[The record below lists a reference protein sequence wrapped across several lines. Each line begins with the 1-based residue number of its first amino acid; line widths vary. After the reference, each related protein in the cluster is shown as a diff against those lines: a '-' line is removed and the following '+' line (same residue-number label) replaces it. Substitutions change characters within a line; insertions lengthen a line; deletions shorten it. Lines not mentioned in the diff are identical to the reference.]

1 MAPNAGWNTYRLY
14 KEGTTKLTTWLVDN
28 ALRCRADVQTN
39 AARHTD
45 DSAASSKSKYTVP
58 LTQFVA
64 MANVIVNS
72 TEPRIRIP
80 QNILTLVKYIISLR
94 KHAANFFAKMASNA
108 ATAKVFESNIAHR
121 HFIMILEQVLDILD
135 PSNLKAQ
142 ESGNGTDVSNVFN
155 ALAIEEPASEGTA
168 PPELPPQ
175 KSTDHVYYEPESD
188 DSDQAF
194 AVFAFFDDLNSV
206 REYISDVWVD
216 YAKGQLDVMSAA
228 VTTDTGFRMI
238 KDKCEALMHTPAFCE
253 IRDSG
258 VFDLLSWDGNK
269 DYMIAVAYLNQTL
282 GGDTEALR
290 DWTCA
295 NANNML
301 ISFVQVLHPHTIPVL
316 KPDHFGVYRPELD
329 RSAMSQEEQQVE
341 DLIVTMNLLQEFTK
355 LSRAHVDLPVED
367 ELTRGIRILT
377 DTCDARQMPMFTGFA
392 FQILLDI
399 HNSLR
404 DHIGH
409 PLTELQNT
417 ARRAV
422 AIMDDYFR
430 LSKHARLSTWAPAND
445 EVFRMIKET
454 AKQWAL
460 EDTIAKIPVPKRA
473 PKMESFYLLKNH
485 PVLTGL
491 LMFQLNLRLQDAGIT
506 LCNAWRSV
514 LYTAHLYNALR
525 QSGGLNAP
533 WRDIEYIIE
542 THSAKRLFVGAPP
555 SEPSDYLKRFIYVL
569 GGSASTFARDRR
581 QGGTLVIMHRKGPR
595 GLKTTTPVRDVFQPR
610 YVGRDQAV
618 LSKANLT
625 AMLSV
630 ATKARRTSSPSEDLE
645 TLHVQVSNQSDFTP
659 AQILQVVRE
668 GMAGEEHHLVFNYI
682 GLHFRSFQLLRT
694 LQTQLSGHLPKIFG
708 SKYIE
713 HDSELPSIIGYIFRT
728 MSESEHIARSTPLKL
743 EDGNILHA
751 ATEITKTFLEDGSNA
766 HEGLVYAKIYNS
778 AGAYHISRDT
788 IDQL

>member
-28 ALRCRADVQTN
+28 ALRCRAEVQTN

-64 MANVIVNS
+64 MANAIVNS
-72 TEPRIRIP
+72 AEPRIRIP

-94 KHAANFFAKMASNA
+94 KHAANFFTKMASNT

-121 HFIMILEQVLDILD
+121 HFIMILEQVLNILD
-135 PSNLKAQ
+135 PSSLKAQ
-142 ESGNGTDVSNVFN
+142 ESGNGTDISNVFS
-155 ALAIEEPASEGTA
+155 ALAIEEPAPEGTA
-168 PPELPPQ
+168 PPELPPR
-175 KSTDHVYYEPESD
+175 KSKDHVDYEPGSD

-206 REYISDVWVD
+206 REYISGVWVD
-216 YAKGQLDVMSAA
+216 YAKGELDVMSAA
-228 VTTDTGFRMI
+228 VTTDTGFRII

-258 VFDLLSWDGNK
+258 
-269 DYMIAVAYLNQTL
+269 TL

-301 ISFVQVLHPHTIPVL
+301 ISFVQVLHPHTVPVL

-355 LSRAHVDLPVED
+355 LSRVHVDLPVED
-367 ELTRGIRILT
+367 ELTWGIRFLT

-430 LSKHARLSTWAPAND
+430 LSEHARLGTWAPAND

-454 AKQWAL
+454 AEQWAL
-460 EDTIAKIPVPKRA
+460 EDTIAKIQLPVSRRA

-485 PVLTGL
+485 PVLAGL

-525 QSGGLNAP
+525 QSGGLNTP

-581 QGGTLVIMHRKGPR
+581 QGGSLVIMHRKGPR

-645 TLHVQVSNQSDFTP
+645 TLHAQVSNQSDFTP
-659 AQILQVVRE
+659 AQVLHVVRE

-682 GLHFRSFQLLRT
+682 GLHFRSFQLLRK

-708 SKYIE
+708 SNYIE
-713 HDSELPSIIGYIFRT
+713 HDSELASIIGYIFRT
-728 MSESEHIARSTPLKL
+728 MSESDHVARSTPLTL
-743 EDGNILHA
+743 EDGNIVHA

-766 HEGLVYAKIYNS
+766 HEGLVYAKIYTS

-788 IDQL
+788 IDQLVEKMGDEW